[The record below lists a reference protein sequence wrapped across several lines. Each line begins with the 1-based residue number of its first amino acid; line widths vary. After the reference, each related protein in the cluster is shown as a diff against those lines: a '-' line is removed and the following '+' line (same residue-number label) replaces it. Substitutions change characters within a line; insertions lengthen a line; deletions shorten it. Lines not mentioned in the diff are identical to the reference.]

1 MKENLL
7 VNKKIVISGGPGSGK
22 TTVINLLIKKG
33 YQCFEEF
40 SRSVISAGKAKG
52 IENFFETEPLTFSKI
67 IFQERKKQYLS
78 ASKIKYLKV
87 FPYLFFDRG
96 LHDIVAYL
104 DHHGNPAEEMSIE
117 TQNYPYD
124 LVILF
129 PPWKDIYKNDEHRME
144 SFEESVSVFESIKKT
159 YKKFSIPII
168 EIPFN
173 APDSRIMSILEI
185 LKNEDN
191 S

>member
-22 TTVINLLIKKG
+22 TTVINLLIKNG

-52 IENFFETEPLTFSKI
+52 IENLFETEPLTFSKI

-78 ASKIKYLKV
+78 AAKINYLQV
-87 FPYLFFDRG
+87 FPYVFFDRG

-104 DHHGNPAEEMSIE
+104 DHRGNPAEEISIE
-117 TQNYPYD
+117 IQNYPYD
-124 LVILF
+124 LLILF
-129 PPWKDIYKNDEHRME
+129 PLWKDIYKNDEHRME
-144 SFEESVSVFESIKKT
+144 SFEESISVFESIKKT

-173 APDSRIMSILEI
+173 PPDSRIMSILEI
-185 LKNEDN
+185 LKNEDH

>member
-22 TTVINLLIKKG
+22 TSVIKLLIKKG

-40 SRSVISAGKAKG
+40 SRSVIEMLEKQRVLK
-52 IENFFETEPLTFSKI
+52 IYLKLQPLTFSKI

-78 ASKIKYLKV
+78 ASKINYLQV
-87 FPYLFFDRG
+87 FPYVFFDRG

-104 DHHGNPAEEMSIE
+104 NHYGNPAEEMSIE

-124 LVILF
+124 LVIL
-129 PPWKDIYKNDEHRME
+129 
-144 SFEESVSVFESIKKT
+144 T
-159 YKKFSIPII
+159 
-168 EIPFN
+168 
-173 APDSRIMSILEI
+173 RI
-185 LKNEDN
+185 
-191 S
+191 

>member
-78 ASKIKYLKV
+78 ASKIKYLQV